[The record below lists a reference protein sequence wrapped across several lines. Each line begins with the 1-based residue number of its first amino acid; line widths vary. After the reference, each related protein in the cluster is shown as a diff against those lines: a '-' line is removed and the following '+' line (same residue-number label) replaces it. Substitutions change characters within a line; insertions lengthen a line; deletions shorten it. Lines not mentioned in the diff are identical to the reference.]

1 MSADSEAGADSVG
14 NATVVVAASVLDAI
28 LAWQAAEAVI
38 AAPINWTEINA
49 AYPES
54 TANTSLLDAT
64 DLVGAVN
71 PDGSNA
77 WWAGWTVSDS
87 L

>member
-1 MSADSEAGADSVG
+1 VSAVSEAGADSVD

-28 LAWQAAEAVI
+28 LAWQAAEAVL
-38 AAPINWTEINA
+38 APPINWTEINA

-64 DLVGAVN
+64 DLIGAVN

-77 WWAGWTVSDS
+77 WWAG
-87 L
+87 

>member
-38 AAPINWTEINA
+38 AAPIN
-49 AYPES
+49 
-54 TANTSLLDAT
+54 
-64 DLVGAVN
+64 
-71 PDGSNA
+71 
-77 WWAGWTVSDS
+77 
-87 L
+87 